1 MEKFVYSVH
10 KFRDLNQMSSIKFTD
25 IVPFKFS
32 VLLRFVVFL
41 ETSLESV
48 HEKRAQIEVESPEG
62 KKKKKRKPN
71 ERRNQSAQKT
81 INPEENEDKIQQG
94 KSLTYR
100 FDAILSL
107 GGFISLHITL
117 IIKELNLANLFQVSC
132 C

>member
-1 MEKFVYSVH
+1 MSFCSSCHLCAYSKNVDVFLSGLHWLEKFVCSVH
-10 KFRDLNQMSSIKFTD
+10 KFRDLNQMWSIKFTD

-71 ERRNQSAQKT
+71 ERRNQPAQKT
-81 INPEENEDKIQQG
+81 INPEENGDKIPQG
-94 KSLTYR
+94 EGLTPPPP
-100 FDAILSL
+100 
-107 GGFISLHITL
+107 GGYSI
-117 IIKELNLANLFQVSC
+117 
-132 C
+132 

>member
-1 MEKFVYSVH
+1 MT
-10 KFRDLNQMSSIKFTD
+10 SIKCDELIID

-71 ERRNQSAQKT
+71 ERRNQAAPKT
-81 INPEENEDKIQQG
+81 INPEENGDKIPQG
-94 KSLTYR
+94 EGLTPPPR
-100 FDAILSL
+100 
-107 GGFISLHITL
+107 GGGTPYNGLYGEALPGRGTFFRLQVYQRVGIS
-117 IIKELNLANLFQVSC
+117 QV
-132 C
+132 